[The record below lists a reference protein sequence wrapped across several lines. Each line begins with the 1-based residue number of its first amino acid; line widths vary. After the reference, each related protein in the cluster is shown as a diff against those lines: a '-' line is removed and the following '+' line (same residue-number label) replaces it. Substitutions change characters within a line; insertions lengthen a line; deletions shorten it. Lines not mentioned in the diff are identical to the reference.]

1 MMAGAECEGLMFR
14 QMVRRL
20 RTDLLPLL
28 SLVWSSPV
36 SLVCGGHDC
45 VPVMFQVEQEQD
57 GTFSI
62 RPGTRL
68 ERADRPEA
76 EQQNNSAG
84 LAAMKMFQ
92 ARDRRGEVC
101 VEDYR
106 LLTTHQKTITE
117 VRRLEEGVFSTA
129 GGDGRLCVWRCP
141 SLQSDLLSHQMEN
154 CQL

>member
-1 MMAGAECEGLMFR
+1 MFR
-14 QMVRRL
+14 QVVRRL

-28 SLVWSSPV
+28 SLVWSSPA

-45 VPVMFQVEQEQD
+45 VPVMFQLGQHQD
-57 GTFSI
+57 GTASI
-62 RPGTRL
+62 SPGMRL
-68 ERADRPEA
+68 ERAQPPEA
-76 EQQNNSAG
+76 QELNNG
-84 LAAMKMFQ
+84 TGMAAMKMFQ

-106 LLTTHQKTITE
+106 LLTTHQKAITE